1 MKILLDAF
9 WRAVAYCLHPRVIV
23 LSLLPLVLLIAVALA
38 FAQWGWMPAVDAVR
52 QALEGTA
59 VQTVIDRAVEWLH
72 MPQLKAV
79 VPVLTVIFAITPLLV
94 LVSLLA
100 IAFFMTPPLT
110 RMVAERRFPLLEQRH
125 GGSFFGSVGWS
136 LGHTALALVALGL
149 SIPLWFVP
157 PLVLIVPPLI
167 WGWLTYRVMAYDTLA
182 DFASREER
190 RALMRSHHMEL
201 LVMGI
206 IVGLLGAAPG
216 VVWSSVAFFAVAFVL
231 LVPVAV
237 WIYALVF
244 AFSSLWFAHYCLA
257 VLQQMRLA
265 ADAEQAARTAAMD
278 VIDVSA
284 RTMDEG
290 EPPQGRGLVSRL

>member
-1 MKILLDAF
+1 
-9 WRAVAYCLHPRVIV
+9 
-23 LSLLPLVLLIAVALA
+23 
-38 FAQWGWMPAVDAVR
+38 
-52 QALEGTA
+52 
-59 VQTVIDRAVEWLH
+59 
-72 MPQLKAV
+72 
-79 VPVLTVIFAITPLLV
+79 
-94 LVSLLA
+94 
-100 IAFFMTPPLT
+100 
-110 RMVAERRFPLLEQRH
+110 
-125 GGSFFGSVGWS
+125 
-136 LGHTALALVALGL
+136 
-149 SIPLWFVP
+149 
-157 PLVLIVPPLI
+157 
-167 WGWLTYRVMAYDTLA
+167 
-182 DFASREER
+182 
-190 RALMRSHHMEL
+190 MRSHHMEL

-265 ADAEQAARTAAMD
+265 ADAERAARTAAMD